1 MAHVRNWCKSAR
13 QVLCTKRENES
24 ISEHLYHSLAQRRHE
39 KGKKRGLTCL
49 LVLFTM
55 KNSPSHHKAVCV
67 LAQLCVLCYEQKSKS
82 RWQAEK
88 LNKQFW
94 LKPQTN
100 KWAMAPNP
108 RLWQSLIH
116 RAVSDTALGSST
128 TDYCSVCFLFLNN
141 LKASM
146 QWEQW
151 QRALQKSGWGR
162 IASS

>member
-13 QVLCTKRENES
+13 QVFCTKRENES
-24 ISEHLYHSLAQRRHE
+24 ISEHLYHSLVQRRHE
-39 KGKKRGLTCL
+39 KGKKCGLTYL

-55 KNSPSHHKAVCV
+55 KNSPSHHRAVCV
-67 LAQLCVLCYEQKSKS
+67 LAQLRVPCYEQKSKS
-82 RWQAEK
+82 HWQAEK

-100 KWAMAPNP
+100 KRAMSPKP
-108 RLWQSLIH
+108 RLWHSLLH
-116 RAVSDTALGSST
+116 RAVADTSLGSST

-146 QWEQW
+146 QREHR
-151 QRALQKSGWGR
+151 QRALQKSGCGR